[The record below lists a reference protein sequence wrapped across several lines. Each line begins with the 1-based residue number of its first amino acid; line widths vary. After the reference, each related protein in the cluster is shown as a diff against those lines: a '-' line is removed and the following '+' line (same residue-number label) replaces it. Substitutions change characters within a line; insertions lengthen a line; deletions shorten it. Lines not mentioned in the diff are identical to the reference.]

1 MNLFWSQSDY
11 VVHMTTGGFG
21 IVFGIVYGSWTTQP
35 PQEHE
40 NEKLTKLIPF
50 SSLLLSGH
58 LTVTWAEQHSSA
70 RFVNSVGFSRCLCST
85 LKLDQCVSVDD
96 HLVPHED
103 HVPLPLGVV
112 EAASKVGAHLVLTIA
127 FKMIKMMFWMIR

>member
-1 MNLFWSQSDY
+1 
-11 VVHMTTGGFG
+11 MTTGG
-21 IVFGIVYGSWTTQP
+21 
-35 PQEHE
+35 HE

-70 RFVNSVGFSRCLCST
+70 GFVDSVRFTRLLRCLCST
-85 LKLDQCVSVDD
+85 FKFDQCVSVDD

-112 EAASKVGAHLVLTIA
+112 ETASEVGAHLVRQRFDNGFQDA
-127 FKMIKMMFWMIR
+127 FNSR

>member
-11 VVHMTTGGFG
+11 VVHMTTGG
-21 IVFGIVYGSWTTQP
+21 FGIVYGSWTTQP

-70 RFVNSVGFSRCLCST
+70 GFGDSVRFTRSFRCLCST
-85 LKLDQCVSVDD
+85 FKFDQCVSVDD

-112 EAASKVGAHLVLTIA
+112 EAASKVGAHLV
-127 FKMIKMMFWMIR
+127 

>member
-11 VVHMTTGGFG
+11 VVHMTTGG
-21 IVFGIVYGSWTTQP
+21 FGIVYGSWTTQP

-58 LTVTWAEQHSSA
+58 LTVTWAAGFGDSV
-70 RFVNSVGFSRCLCST
+70 RFTRLFRCLCST
-85 LKLDQCVSVDD
+85 LKFDQFLSVDD

-112 EAASKVGAHLVLTIA
+112 ETASKVGAHLTRQGFDNGFQDA
-127 FKMIKMMFWMIR
+127 FSSR